1 MKNIISNIT
10 QLLSPVLWGD
20 INNISN
26 LKKYQKMEIL
36 YQSIGCFHNKSHIF
50 LFSDNFVKIYSST
63 LVYQEKQKIGEL
75 LLSKKDI
82 KGLDKQLRLYSKNMM
97 MGCTTTDSVTIKVMI
112 GSLVIQKYNF
122 VDSSCNMHGQEGVLT
137 FNSLLERLS
146 KTKEIL

>member
-10 QLLSPVLWGD
+10 QLLSPMLWGEID
-20 INNISN
+20 SISN

-36 YQSIGCFHNKSHIF
+36 YQSRGCFHNKSHIF
-50 LFSDNFVKIYSST
+50 LFNDNFVTIYSSI
-63 LVYQEKQKIGEL
+63 LVYQKKQKIGEL

-82 KGLDKQLRLYSKNMM
+82 IGLDKQLRIYSKNMM
-97 MGCTTTDSVTIKVMI
+97 MGCTTTDSVAIKVMI

-122 VDSSCNMHGQEGVLT
+122 SDNSCNMHGQKDVLT

-146 KTKEIL
+146 KTKETS